1 MISLLADVNIQG
13 HVDRLVDRMQSNYW
27 REFWDYLALRYISF
41 SDLGLV
47 REDTD
52 AVIWKRCQERNA
64 VLVTNNR
71 NDDGPDS
78 LESTIRTFTTAE
90 SLPVFTIGDADR
102 VLSDSEYADQVVDR
116 LFRHL
121 LDIDNIRG
129 TGRQYIP

>member
-27 REFWDYLALRYISF
+27 REFWDYLALGYISF

-78 LESTIRTFTTAE
+78 LESTIRNFTTAE

-121 LDIDNIRG
+121 LDLDNIRG